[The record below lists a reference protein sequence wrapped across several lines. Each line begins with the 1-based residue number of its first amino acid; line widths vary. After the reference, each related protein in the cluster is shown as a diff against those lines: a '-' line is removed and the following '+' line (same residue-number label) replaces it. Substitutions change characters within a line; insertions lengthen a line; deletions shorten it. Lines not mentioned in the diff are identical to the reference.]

1 MFLSLML
8 LILAPCGF
16 ALNASAAGTLN
27 IGTIY
32 PSFRCSSFCMYQ
44 INDNFNYEA
53 MCVTSVSEAANT
65 AQAVGSG
72 VCTQC
77 DPLLF
82 RPVSPGV
89 ISGGVYCIPHLYNSE
104 SLEFNMVL
112 LYRLGY
118 STI

>member
-27 IGTIY
+27 IPTIY

-53 MCVTSVSEAANT
+53 MCVTSVFEAADT

-89 ISGGVYCIPHLYNSE
+89 SGGIYCIPHLYNSE
-104 SLEFNMVL
+104 SLEFNIVL
-112 LYRLGY
+112 NRPLGY
-118 STI
+118 LSI